1 MSFGYAEFEVA
12 PDLVLSKVRRQVRR
26 GLQIMLD
33 EVTLDWGD
41 LEEFVTPAPEQLPL
55 MFSGGMSMPAE
66 TIMNLTIM

>member
-55 MFSGGMSMPAE
+55 VFSGGMPHAGKDD
-66 TIMNLTIM
+66 N